1 MTKSDIFLP
10 NFQEDSDDSESS
22 LQVTCD
28 VDGIIAALDY
38 DSFELLP
45 GTVNARAGMRFADD
59 AYDIQDSPDSLVST
73 PEEFISDNS
82 GMPSMYAFP
91 SPVPCWGPPFD
102 LPQNTRRRRKKN
114 KKRKSQRRQLA
125 RELEAQQRVVSPA
138 PSTYVSDGSSESP
151 MNSPMKQR
159 LNRANTPSEL
169 LLAKK
174 AKKKRNKQR
183 RRRARA
189 RESLSFS
196 TYDIDLVTARLNGMN
211 MAGFTEYS
219 PQQKDSYASRPHIFA
234 RGPLFISHPM
244 YAEMV

>member
-1 MTKSDIFLP
+1 MTTSDIFLP
-10 NFQEDSDDSESS
+10 NFQEDTDDSCESI

-59 AYDIQDSPDSLVST
+59 AYDIQDSPDTT
-73 PEEFISDNS
+73 PEFVSDNS

-91 SPVPCWGPPFD
+91 SPIPYWAPPFD
-102 LPQNTRRRRKKN
+102 VPQNTRRRRKKN

-183 RRRARA
+183 RRRGAARA

-196 TYDIDLVTARLNGMN
+196 TYYMDVVTARLNGMN